1 MVFTMAEGK
10 FPKKPNDGIII
21 ETCRKEFRNFSKDHE
36 EKLINSLNSQI
47 KTLNQIGV
55 PSNDLKQHIES
66 LKSIKKLVK
75 EGKED
80 IAFTIFFKTFPS
92 CLPHRSR

>member
-1 MVFTMAEGK
+1 MAEGK
-10 FPKKPNDGIII
+10 FPKKPNDGNILEI
-21 ETCRKEFRNFSKDHE
+21 CRKEFRNFSKDHE

-47 KTLNQIGV
+47 KTLNQIGA
-55 PSNDLKQHIES
+55 PSNDLIQHLES

-80 IAFTIFFKTFPS
+80 IAFSVFFRTFPS